1 MRRSAGAT
9 FAGTSDLKDAVWTY
23 GDLGAACLDP
33 FRRRKGSF
41 GEGAKEEK
49 EDVQRGGLQ
58 QQTRTLPF
66 SPTYT
71 RSNK

>member
-1 MRRSAGAT
+1 MRRSAGTT
-9 FAGTSDLKDAVWTY
+9 FAGTSDLMDAVWTY

-41 GEGAKEEK
+41 GEGAKKK
-49 EDVQRGGLQ
+49 EDVQRGLQ

-66 SPTYT
+66 SPTHT